1 MSLGWRNRPLELYHR
16 DPAPD
21 SGFRR
26 FQPAEIGC
34 AQGEDFAG
42 PRSICYVG
50 MAATAQRPYPMNA
63 KLDVQTRD
71 GVLLLTIDNPAQR
84 NALMPELSRAAAE
97 ALRLAATDPAVG
109 AAVLSGAGAHFCSG
123 GNLASLREFQD
134 QPRAAIV
141 ARIGVL
147 NELIRSMRQFPKPV
161 IAAVEG
167 SAAGAG
173 FSLALACDLIV
184 AARDARFTMAYVK
197 IGLSPDGA
205 PSLLLPRALP
215 LQLASELLMEGTPIG
230 AERLYQAG
238 VINRL
243 VDPGLARS
251 EAEAWAAKLAQGASA
266 AIGRIKR
273 LVNQSVCP
281 ELASH
286 LELERDS
293 FSDLLHQPE
302 AREGISAFLEKRSAR
317 FPK

>member
-1 MSLGWRNRPLELYHR
+1 M
-16 DPAPD
+16 
-21 SGFRR
+21 
-26 FQPAEIGC
+26 
-34 AQGEDFAG
+34 
-42 PRSICYVG
+42 
-50 MAATAQRPYPMNA
+50 TA
-63 KLDVQTRD
+63 KLDVQTRS

-97 ALRLAATDPAVG
+97 ALRLATTDAAVG
-109 AAVLSGAGAHFCSG
+109 AAVLTGSGAHFCSG

-134 QPRAAIV
+134 KPRAAIV

-147 NELIRSMRQFPKPV
+147 NELIRSLRQFPKPV

-167 SAAGAG
+167 NAAGAG

-215 LQLASELLMEGTPIG
+215 LQLASELLMEGAPIG

-243 VDPGLARS
+243 AEPGRALTEAR
-251 EAEAWAAKLAQGASA
+251 EWAERLAQGATG

-286 LELERDS
+286 LELERES
-293 FSDLLHQPE
+293 FSQLLHQPE
-302 AREGISAFLEKRSAR
+302 AREGIPAFLEKRAPQ

>member
-1 MSLGWRNRPLELYHR
+1 M
-16 DPAPD
+16 
-21 SGFRR
+21 
-26 FQPAEIGC
+26 
-34 AQGEDFAG
+34 
-42 PRSICYVG
+42 
-50 MAATAQRPYPMNA
+50 TA
-63 KLDVQTRD
+63 KLEAQTRD

-84 NALMPELSRAAAE
+84 NALIPDLSRAAAE
-97 ALRLAATDPAVG
+97 ALRAAATDAAVG

-147 NELIRSMRQFPKPV
+147 NELVRSMRQFPKPI

-167 SAAGAG
+167 NAAGAG

-215 LQLASELLMEGTPIG
+215 LQLASELLMAGTPID
-230 AERLYQAG
+230 AERLHQAG

-243 VDPGLARS
+243 VDPGAART
-251 EAEAWAAKLAQGASA
+251 EAEAWAAKLAQGATG
-266 AIGRIKR
+266 AIGAIKR
-273 LVNQSVCP
+273 LLNQSVCP
-281 ELASH
+281 ELAGH
-286 LELERDS
+286 LELERES
-293 FSDLLHQPE
+293 FSDLLHRPE
-302 AREGISAFLEKRSAR
+302 AREGIAAFLGKRAAK
-317 FPK
+317 FQK

>member
-1 MSLGWRNRPLELYHR
+1 
-16 DPAPD
+16 
-21 SGFRR
+21 
-26 FQPAEIGC
+26 
-34 AQGEDFAG
+34 
-42 PRSICYVG
+42 
-50 MAATAQRPYPMNA
+50 MNA
-63 KLDVQTRD
+63 NLDVQTRD

-84 NALMPELSRAAAE
+84 NALMPELSRAAAD
-97 ALRLAATDPAVG
+97 ALRLAAADPAVG
-109 AAVLSGAGAHFCSG
+109 AAVLSGAGEHFCSG

-161 IAAVEG
+161 IAAIEG
-167 SAAGAG
+167 NAAGAG

-197 IGLSPDGA
+197 IGLSPDGG

-243 VDPGLARS
+243 VEPGQARA
-251 EAEAWAAKLAQGASA
+251 EAEAWAAKLAQGASG

-281 ELASH
+281 ERASH
-286 LELERDS
+286 LELERES

-302 AREGISAFLEKRSAR
+302 AREGIAAFLEKRSAR